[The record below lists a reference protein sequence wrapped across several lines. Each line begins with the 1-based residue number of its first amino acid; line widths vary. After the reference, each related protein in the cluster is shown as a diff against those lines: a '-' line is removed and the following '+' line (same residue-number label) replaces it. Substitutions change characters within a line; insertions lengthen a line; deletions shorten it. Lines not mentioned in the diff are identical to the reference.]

1 LLKRI
6 LILSTG
12 GTIASVKTKEG
23 LTPKLGPEDIFVLA
37 GVDRNLASV
46 EFKEILN
53 IDSSLMQPEDWELIA
68 KEVFASL
75 QKYDGIVVTHGTDTL
90 AYTAS
95 MLSFMLKNLKKPVV
109 LTGAMIPAGMQ
120 GSDARRN
127 LRDALLFAS
136 SDFGG
141 VFVAFAGKIM
151 RGSRASKVSTVRV
164 DAFDSINYPVVA
176 YISDDGKLSFNV
188 NPTELTG
195 RPELDAKWDSSIFLL
210 KLTPG
215 IDPII
220 IGKLVEMGYRGLVLE
235 CFGSGGLPYRKRD
248 LLKEVEKVA
257 NTLPIILTTQV
268 PYGIVD
274 LREYEIGVRAMRAGA
289 ISAYDMTRE
298 ACVTKLMWALG
309 HSSDVEDIRRIVH
322 MNVSGEVSIPSE
334 EA

>member
-1 LLKRI
+1 MKRI
-6 LILSTG
+6 LILGTG

-23 LTPKLGPEDIFVLA
+23 LTPELSPEDIFVLA
-37 GVDRNLASV
+37 GVDRDIASV

-53 IDSSLMQPEDWELIA
+53 IDSSLIQPEDWELIA
-68 KEVFASL
+68 EEAFTGL

-109 LTGAMIPAGMQ
+109 LTGAMIPAGMS
-120 GSDARRN
+120 GSDAHRN

-151 RGSRASKVSTVRV
+151 KGCRTSKVSTVKA
-164 DAFDSINYPVVA
+164 DAFDSINYPVLA
-176 YISDDGKLSFNV
+176 YVSDNAKLSFNV
-188 NPTELTG
+188 NSTELTG
-195 RPELDAKWDSSIFLL
+195 HPELDAKWDSPIFLL

-257 NTLPIILTTQV
+257 NTLPILLTTQV

-274 LREYEIGVRAMRAGA
+274 LREYEIGVRAMRAGV
-289 ISAYDMTRE
+289 ISAYDMSRE

-309 HSSDVEDIRRIVH
+309 HSCDVEEIRRIIH
-322 MNVSGEVSIPSE
+322 TNVAGEISIPSE